1 MVNSQK
7 LYLNNAPFLQS
18 KLPKKYKLQLTK
30 EIIVP
35 LPNVIDNEEN
45 PVAISF
51 IGLPSFI
58 TFDSFLSQILI
69 RPSNAATDLGIFKVK
84 G

>member
-1 MVNSQK
+1 MTNT
-7 LYLNNAPFLQS
+7 APYLQS
-18 KLPKKYKLQLTK
+18 KLPKKHKLQLTK

-35 LPNVIDNEEN
+35 LPNVIDDEDN
-45 PVAISF
+45 PVGISF

-58 TFDSFLSQILI
+58 TFDSFLSQIMI
-69 RPSNAATDLGIFKVK
+69 RPSNPGTDLGIFKVK